1 MHSYFC
7 SLVVRFYPTLP
18 MSKSPLFAGAASA
31 SNTVDLLSD
40 SLDDEDL
47 RAVSTFSRR
56 PGNDD
61 EQEVQF
67 LKTKKKPVSQ
77 MKMPPPFAAFVR
89 EEGKDTHSRVGVA
102 GSSNNKSAAVEKFT
116 KKGKLECDAANL
128 HFEMDPT
135 FESLETGSGP
145 NGRIYRWLRA
155 QQYQVDMFQG
165 YLKGNGTKSQW
176 DLNSVT
182 IFPYVDQ

>member
-1 MHSYFC
+1 
-7 SLVVRFYPTLP
+7 

-40 SLDDEDL
+40 SSDDEDL
-47 RAVSTFSRR
+47 RAVSTFARR

-116 KKGKLECDAANL
+116 KKKENWNAMLPISIL
-128 HFEMDPT
+128 RWILRS
-135 FESLETGSGP
+135 SL
-145 NGRIYRWLRA
+145 
-155 QQYQVDMFQG
+155 
-165 YLKGNGTKSQW
+165 
-176 DLNSVT
+176 
-182 IFPYVDQ
+182 